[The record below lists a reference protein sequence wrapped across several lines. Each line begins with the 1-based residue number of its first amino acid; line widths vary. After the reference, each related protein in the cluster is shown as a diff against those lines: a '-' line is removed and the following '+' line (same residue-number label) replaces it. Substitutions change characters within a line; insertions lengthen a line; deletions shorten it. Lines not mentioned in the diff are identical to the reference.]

1 MRMDFPIYIPVWRG
15 EAWKDKQKKQ
25 KQLPQSGK
33 PIKAQRFSALRQKQ
47 EAEKENERH
56 YSSILHLLPS
66 FKTNLKLPEASLT
79 TSNGVFKRA

>member
-15 EAWKDKQKKQ
+15 GAWKDKQRKQ

-47 EAEKENERH
+47 EAEKENKGH
-56 YSSILHLLPS
+56 YSGTLHLLPS

-79 TSNGVFKRA
+79 TSNGVSKRA